1 MFLIPPQSQIGQ
13 QEYSYTEKFNPDI
26 NITQDKN
33 LKLSCK
39 LGNNNL
45 QFLKH
50 PKDGK
55 IYNKIDYNNF
65 YKDFKQDANTKDSY
79 KKYLTNNIINTQPQT
94 ETQIEIPIPIPMPSN
109 TNSHYDNNTITSTH
123 NTQQHNNPYL
133 HINTNTLSIYN
144 NAERYKEFINKSF
157 NNTHVIPL
165 HTSGINNINIL
176 YDDKYNDKYNNNT
189 FNYKRFALQDTQ
201 TSNQIYE
208 TQNNNL
214 LYKNDIT
221 QETQQLQKKY
231 INDIT
236 QRNIDLYSS
245 VFEDMHILGFQINN

>member
-1 MFLIPPQSQIGQ
+1 MFLIPPHSQLMP
-13 QEYSYTEKFNPDI
+13 QEYSYTEKFNLDTD
-26 NITQDKN
+26 ITQDAC
-33 LKLSCK
+33 LRLSSK
-39 LGNNNL
+39 LGNNDL
-45 QFLKH
+45 QFIKH

-55 IYNKIDYNNF
+55 IYNKIECNNF
-65 YKDFKQDANTKDSY
+65 YKDFKKDAYTQDAYTKDSY
-79 KKYLTNNIINTQPQT
+79 KSYLVNNIINTQPQT
-94 ETQIEIPIPIPMPSN
+94 EIKTPMPSN
-109 TNSHYDNNTITSTH
+109 TNSYYDNNTITSTH
-123 NTQQHNNPYL
+123 NIQQEINPYL

-157 NNTHVIPL
+157 NNTHAIPL

-176 YDDKYNDKYNNNT
+176 YDDKYNNNT
-189 FNYKRFALQDTQ
+189 FNYKRFALQNTQ
-201 TSNQIYE
+201 NSNQIDE

-221 QETQQLQKKY
+221 QETQKLQKKY

>member
-1 MFLIPPQSQIGQ
+1 MFLIPPHSQLMP
-13 QEYSYTEKFNPDI
+13 QEYSYTEKFNLDT
-26 NITQDKN
+26 NITQDAC
-33 LKLSCK
+33 LRLSSK
-39 LGNNNL
+39 LGNNDL
-45 QFLKH
+45 QFIKH

-55 IYNKIDYNNF
+55 IYNKIECNNF
-65 YKDFKQDANTKDSY
+65 YKDFKKDAYTQDSYTQDSYTKDSY
-79 KKYLTNNIINTQPQT
+79 KSYLVNNIINTQPQK
-94 ETQIEIPIPIPMPSN
+94 EIKTPMPSN
-109 TNSHYDNNTITSTH
+109 KNSHYDNNTITSTH
-123 NTQQHNNPYL
+123 NIQQEINPYL

-157 NNTHVIPL
+157 NNTHAIPL

-176 YDDKYNDKYNNNT
+176 YDDKYNNNT
-189 FNYKRFALQDTQ
+189 FNYKRFALQNTQ
-201 TSNQIYE
+201 NSNQIDE

-221 QETQQLQKKY
+221 QETQKLQKKY

>member
-26 NITQDKN
+26 NITPDEN

-79 KKYLTNNIINTQPQT
+79 KKYMTNNIINTQ
-94 ETQIEIPIPIPMPSN
+94 TQIPIPIPSN
-109 TNSHYDNNTITSTH
+109 KNSHYDNNTITSTH
-123 NTQQHNNPYL
+123 NIHTDINPYL

-157 NNTHVIPL
+157 NNTQAIPL

-176 YDDKYNDKYNNNT
+176 YDDKYNNNT
-189 FNYKRFALQDTQ
+189 FNYKRFALQNTQ
-201 TSNQIYE
+201 NSIQIAE

-221 QETQQLQKKY
+221 QETQKLQKKY